1 MMPSFRVIVPVGALR
16 AGVRPADVLPAAAAA
31 AAEHTVVEA
40 SSVDVVS
47 GEARVTVRFT
57 ADTVDHA
64 IFVGAHVADRVSG
77 VAAIGSWRVTERVA
91 GRWFR
96 RA

>member
-1 MMPSFRVIVPVGALR
+1 MPSFRVIIPVGLLR
-16 AGVRPADVLPAAAAA
+16 PDVAPTEIEPAAAAA
-31 AAEHTVVEA
+31 VAELTTVEA

-47 GEARVTVRFT
+47 REARITVRFT
-57 ADTVDHA
+57 AD
-64 IFVGAHVADRVSG
+64 GAHDALRVAQHA
-77 VAAIGSWRVTERVA
+77 VAVLGSLADTGDWRLTERVG